1 MSCHDKYECISLD
14 DTPSIEPEPLSLGK
28 IIMLILL
35 APVLVPVMII
45 LLPIFNENVRSV
57 VAIII
62 VFVALAFLIC
72 PQVFQIMLFS
82 WEKLISSLLKNPPFG
97 GFLFWY
103 NKTT

>member
-1 MSCHDKYECISLD
+1 MSCHYKYEPISLD
-14 DTPSIEPEPLSLGK
+14 DTPSIEPKPLSLGK

-35 APVLVPVMII
+35 APVLAPVMII

-62 VFVALAFLIC
+62 VFMALAFLIC

-82 WEKLISSLLKNPPFG
+82 
-97 GFLFWY
+97 
-103 NKTT
+103 